1 MGRGRRPAGPEIVEQ
16 AEGSAEA
23 KRRLR
28 VILETVAGLKSVP
41 EACAA
46 LGIEEARFYKLREK
60 AVEAAV
66 AGLEASAP
74 GRPKKEDPADTTR
87 VKELEEERK
96 RLLFELQ
103 VSRTRE
109 EIAVALPHVLRRKEG
124 AKAAEKKTAR
134 SSPPRPIITN
144 PPGTCPGGRPG

>member
-1 MGRGRRPAGPEIVEQ
+1 MEQ
-16 AEGSAEA
+16 AEGSADA

-74 GRPKKEDPADTTR
+74 GRPKKEDPADTAR
-87 VKELEEERK
+87 VRELEEERK

-109 EIAVALPHVLRRKEG
+109 EIAVALPHVLRRGEG
-124 AKAAEKKTAR
+124 AKPEKKTPR

>member
-1 MGRGRRPAGPEIVEQ
+1 MEQ

-28 VILETVAGLKSVP
+28 AILETVAGTKSVP

-46 LGIEEARFYKLREK
+46 LGIEEARFYQLREK

-74 GRPKKEDPADTTR
+74 GRPKKEEPAEAAR

-109 EIAVALPHVLRRKEG
+109 EIAVALPHVLKRGGGNRR
-124 AKAAEKKTAR
+124 AAPAEKKTAL